1 MKKFFVLLAF
11 CGSVFAANAQSEVGS
26 ITLQPKVG
34 INLASMTDY
43 DDSKMKVGLVA
54 GVEAAYQLSDVLAV
68 SAGLNYSMQGVKGD
82 GDAKIKT
89 EYINI
94 PILANYYVAPG
105 LAIKAGV
112 QPGFLMSCKMD
123 DGEGDVDAKDF
134 AEKFDLSIPVGVS
147 YEISDFVIDARYN
160 FGLTNIWKDDYKD
173 LLGDSKNSV
182 ISLTVGYKFGL

>member
-34 INLASMTDY
+34 INLASMTDC

-82 GDAKIKT
+82 GDAKTKT

-112 QPGFLMSCKMD
+112 QPGFLMSCKTEIGD
-123 DGEGDVDAKDF
+123 DEVDAKDF

-160 FGLTNIWKDDYKD
+160 FGLTNVWKDDYKK
-173 LLGDSKNSV
+173 LLGDAKNSV

>member
-54 GVEAAYQLSDVLAV
+54 GVEAAYQLSDALAV

-112 QPGFLMSCKMD
+112 QPGFLMSCKTD
-123 DGEGDVDAKDF
+123 DGENEVDAKDF

-160 FGLTNIWKDDYKD
+160 FGLTNIWKDDYKK

>member
-54 GVEAAYQLSDVLAV
+54 GVEAAYQLSDALAV

-112 QPGFLMSCKMD
+112 QPGFLMSCKTD
-123 DGEGDVDAKDF
+123 DGENDVDAKDF

-160 FGLTNIWKDDYKD
+160 FGLTNIWKDDYKK
-173 LLGDSKNSV
+173 LLGDAKNSV

>member
-54 GVEAAYQLSDVLAV
+54 GVQAAYQFSDALAV

-94 PILANYYVAPG
+94 PILANYYLAPG
-105 LAIKAGV
+105 LAIQAGV

-160 FGLTNIWKDDYKD
+160 FGLTNVWKDDYKK
-173 LLGDSKNSV
+173 LLGDAKNSV

>member
-112 QPGFLMSCKMD
+112 QPGFLMSCKTD
-123 DGEGDVDAKDF
+123 DGENDVDAKDF
-134 AEKFDLSIPVGVS
+134 AEKFDLSIPVGLS

-160 FGLTNIWKDDYKD
+160 FGLTKVWKDLD
-173 LLGDSKNSV
+173 DSKNSV

>member
-54 GVEAAYQLSDVLAV
+54 GVEAAYQLSDALAV

-82 GDAKIKT
+82 GDAKTKT

-94 PILANYYVAPG
+94 PILATYYVAPG

-112 QPGFLMSCKMD
+112 QPGFLMSCKTAIGD
-123 DGEGDVDAKDF
+123 DEVDAKDF

-160 FGLTNIWKDDYKD
+160 FGLTNIWKDDYKK

>member
-54 GVEAAYQLSDVLAV
+54 GVEAAYQLSDALAV

-112 QPGFLMSCKMD
+112 QPGFLMSCKTD

-160 FGLTNIWKDDYKD
+160 FGLTNVWKDDYKK
-173 LLGDSKNSV
+173 LLGDAKNSV

>member
-1 MKKFFVLLAF
+1 
-11 CGSVFAANAQSEVGS
+11 
-26 ITLQPKVG
+26 
-34 INLASMTDY
+34 
-43 DDSKMKVGLVA
+43 
-54 GVEAAYQLSDVLAV
+54 
-68 SAGLNYSMQGVKGD
+68 MQGVKGD

-160 FGLTNIWKDDYKD
+160 FGLTNVWKDDYKK
-173 LLGDSKNSV
+173 LLGDAKNSV

>member
-54 GVEAAYQLSDVLAV
+54 GVEAAYQLSDALAV

-105 LAIKAGV
+105 LAINAVV

-160 FGLTNIWKDDYKD
+160 FGLTNVWKDDYKK
-173 LLGDSKNSV
+173 LLGDAKNSV

>member
-34 INLASMTDY
+34 INLASMTDC
-43 DDSKMKVGLVA
+43 DDSKMRVGLVA
-54 GVEAAYQLSDVLAV
+54 GVEAAYQMSDAFAV

-82 GDAKIKT
+82 NDYTLKAD
-89 EYINI
+89 YLNI
-94 PILANYYVAPG
+94 PILANYYVMPG

-112 QPGFLMSCKMD
+112 QPGFLMSCKED
-123 DGEGDVDAKDF
+123 DGDDDVDVKEK
-134 AEKFDLSIPVGVS
+134 AEKFDLSIPVGLS

-160 FGLTNIWKDDYKD
+160 FGLTKVWKE
-173 LLGDSKNSV
+173 GSDSKNSV